1 MFCLRDVDVEQ
12 ALPPCFVSPRQKPSL
27 SSVPLRAP
35 KTHLWEITI
44 PLLGYFQ
51 HGKHGNFGITIRHI
65 LIIRIIALRWADV
78 TEPAC
83 VYSHSPFLL
92 RPSAL
97 SVPLFIED
105 ANSKISASLRAPKKQ
120 FVLVHDMYRTH
131 GFVEQRMTRNF
142 RNFHPAH
149 FDSTDHRF
157 AMGGCYGAC
166 VRLLPFSIP
175 PQAVGPLC
183 PPLHRRCSTPKSLRL
198 CVPPP

>member
-1 MFCLRDVDVEQ
+1 MERNLCAFTPILHSSSGRRPS
-12 ALPPCFVSPRQKPSL
+12 LPPLHRRC
-27 SSVPLRAP
+27 

-65 LIIRIIALRWADV
+65 LIVRIIALRWADE

-97 SVPLFIED
+97 SAPPSS
-105 ANSKISASLRAPKKQ
+105 SKMQTPKSLRLCVPQKQ

-157 AMGGCYGAC
+157 AMDGCYGAC
-166 VRLLPFSIP
+166 VRLLPFFIP

-183 PPLHRRCSTPKSLRL
+183 SPSSLKMQNSKLSASLRAPL
-198 CVPPP
+198 NLAF